1 MHPALG
7 VPSTAP
13 RGSAAQLESHLAA
26 VGDIHSCS
34 GAGQS
39 GAPRGGMAE
48 LSKTENLSTI
58 PGVPYSVHVLREGYC
73 YKDSD
78 SHTHADGTVTL
89 LLSVPGEA
97 ERPCAILVDT
107 GGPWAKEELITSLQR
122 TVQGCVQ
129 QSLAPSDVLQ
139 LVHTV
144 VCTHGHSDHV
154 GNVGLFPHARIIM
167 GFDVSQGDL
176 YETHGLAEGKA
187 YVINPYVQVI
197 PTPGHTCSDVSV
209 VVRDTSV
216 GTVVVAGDV
225 FERSND
231 DDDWKEHSHDP
242 VTQQVSRSKV
252 ASLADV
258 IIPGHG
264 PPFRVMNSPAAT
276 AATLT
281 LKPHCDV

>member
-1 MHPALG
+1 LC
-7 VPSTAP
+7 V
-13 RGSAAQLESHLAA
+13 
-26 VGDIHSCS
+26 
-34 GAGQS
+34 
-39 GAPRGGMAE
+39 
-48 LSKTENLSTI
+48 
-58 PGVPYSVHVLREGYC
+58 GVPYSVHVLREGYC

-97 ERPCAILVDT
+97 ERHVSRQPRQCQRLCREQRHSRPKPCAILVDT

-225 FERSND
+225 FEWSND

>member
-1 MHPALG
+1 MVVSVACILTAFVLFSIAIVGIRLPFLS
-7 VPSTAP
+7 ST
-13 RGSAAQLESHLAA
+13 
-26 VGDIHSCS
+26 
-34 GAGQS
+34 
-39 GAPRGGMAE
+39 GMAE
-48 LSKTENLSTI
+48 LSKTDNLSTI

-78 SHTHADGTVTL
+78 NHTHADGTVTL

-144 VCTHGHSDHV
+144 VCTHGHSDHA

-225 FERSND
+225 FERSDD

-242 VTQQVSRSKV
+242 VTQQYLFAVRECLCICRSVGQKLHHWPM
-252 ASLADV
+252 SLFRDT
-258 IIPGHG
+258 G
-264 PPFRVMNSPAAT
+264 PRFE
-276 AATLT
+276 
-281 LKPHCDV
+281 